1 MTLWQYTKNGTL
13 KKLMESGDIHP
24 LTQTMMNYMKLIVD
38 HSDTQNFF
46 KIGEDDDQLVA
57 LRNHYSNSLKM
68 NPVASQWLVVVRNLE
83 TYLEKKSKLYAD
95 GALRCIFLMNNILY
109 MKQVVKDMDLG
120 GLLLGD
126 NWVRKRHGQ
135 IRQYAM
141 SYLRASWTK
150 VLDCL
155 NDRGIPWS
163 WSNKASTV
171 ALQERLKNF
180 NACFEEIYNV
190 QTAWIV
196 PDAQLREELRISILE
211 TVIPA
216 YRLFMG
222 RFGNQVESGRHVEK
236 YYTAD
241 NLENYLFDLFE
252 GSPRTLVSINPP
264 PRDILT
270 RPVAV

>member
-1 MTLWQYTKNGTL
+1 M

-24 LTQTMMNYMKLIVD
+24 LTQTMMNYMKWIVD
-38 HSDTQNFF
+38 HSDTQNLF
-46 KIGEDDDQLVA
+46 KIGEDDEFEA
-57 LRNHYSNSLKM
+57 LRNLLFFENALRNYDSNSLKM
-68 NPVASQWLVVVRNLE
+68 NPVASQLLVVVKILE
-83 TYLEKKSKLYAD
+83 SYLEKKSKLYAD

-109 MKQVVKDMDLG
+109 MKQKVKDLDLG
-120 GLLLGD
+120 GLLGD
-126 NWVRKRHGQ
+126 IWVRKRHGQ
-135 IRQYAM
+135 IMQYAM

-163 WSNKASTV
+163 WSDKASTV

-196 PDAQLREELRISILE
+196 PNAQLREELRISILE
-211 TVIPA
+211 MVIPA

-222 RFGNQVESGRHVEK
+222 RFGNQEESGTHVEK
-236 YYTAD
+236 YHTTD

-252 GSPRTLVSINPP
+252 GSPCTLVSINPP
-264 PRDILT
+264 PIQYP
-270 RPVAV
+270 PVFSIF